1 MQNPMSLYIYI
12 YIYTNAK
19 PNPNKCCN
27 RKTGLSKKLNSS
39 NALYLMETMKL
50 LMKFQR
56 SFEFSLFTQRFQRS
70 FLSSMCSHFLPQ
82 APSLSLSLY
91 VNSSLCSIII
101 SGFFFSF
108 IFFIILTKVYISL
121 CANFSFSFD
130 SLIWN
135 TNGFV
140 SIYEFCNFNSLIFI
154 DFHSFLSPLSN
165 VYVHKHG
172 LQASSSKG
180 NLLHSSSEKLEK

>member
-1 MQNPMSLYIYI
+1 MCHVSYLNFLIFVSSKLLVQNPKSLYKSYTTDMQNLKSLYQKLYKW
-12 YIYTNAK
+12 Y
-19 PNPNKCCN
+19 N
-27 RKTGLSKKLNSS
+27 RETGLSQKLNSL
-39 NALYLMETMKL
+39 N
-50 LMKFQR
+50 
-56 SFEFSLFTQRFQRS
+56 SL
-70 FLSSMCSHFLPQ
+70 
-82 APSLSLSLY
+82 
-91 VNSSLCSIII
+91 
-101 SGFFFSF
+101 
-108 IFFIILTKVYISL
+108 SL
-121 CANFSFSFD
+121 CANFPFSFD

-165 VYVHKHG
+165 VYVHKYG

>member
-1 MQNPMSLYIYI
+1 MLQWRNWIV
-12 YIYTNAK
+12 T
-19 PNPNKCCN
+19 
-27 RKTGLSKKLNSS
+27 KTKLFEFALFNG
-39 NALYLMETMKL
+39 NYEIVDEVLEKALNLLYLLKGFREAFCLHCAVIFYLRPL
-50 LMKFQR
+50 L
-56 SFEFSLFTQRFQRS
+56 
-70 FLSSMCSHFLPQ
+70 
-82 APSLSLSLY
+82 SLSLSL
-91 VNSSLCSIII
+91 SLSLCKQFFMFNYCLWI
-101 SGFFFSF
+101 FFFF
-108 IFFIILTKVYISL
+108 HFFFIIFTKVYISL